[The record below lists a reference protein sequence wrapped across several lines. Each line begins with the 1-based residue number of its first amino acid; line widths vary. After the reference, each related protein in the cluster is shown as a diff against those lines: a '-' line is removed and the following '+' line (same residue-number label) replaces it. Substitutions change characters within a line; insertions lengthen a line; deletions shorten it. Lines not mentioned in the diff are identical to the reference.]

1 MNYKVEY
8 WNIEDIYEINIRK
21 IRHDN
26 VKLDCYS
33 IVLSESI
40 IASALDDVAIWVM

>member
-8 WNIEDIYEINIRK
+8 WNIEDIYEINIRN
-21 IRHDN
+21 N